1 MRVQVYSEEI
11 GEGVEIIEQKSRQG
25 DTFFGLRIWLKT
37 CQPLLDHLT
46 PEDDDRSAVT
56 IWARSHE
63 ELRDLVGEM
72 QAAVER

>member
-37 CQPLLDHLT
+37 CQPLLDHST

-72 QAAVER
+72 QAAVE